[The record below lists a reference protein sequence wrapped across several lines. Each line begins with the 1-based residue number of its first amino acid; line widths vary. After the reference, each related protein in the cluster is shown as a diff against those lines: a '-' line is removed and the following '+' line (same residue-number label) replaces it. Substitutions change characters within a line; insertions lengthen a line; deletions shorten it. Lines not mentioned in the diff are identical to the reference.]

1 MQGVS
6 PEDKEAIKHINYVSN
21 EIHDFADTLYESL
34 MDREYDEAK
43 DQAQDLIK
51 VLAELIQSL
60 SDEI

>member
-6 PEDKEAIKHINYVSN
+6 PEDEEAIKHINYVSN
-21 EIHDFADTLYESL
+21 EVHDFADILYESL

-43 DQAQDLIK
+43 DQAQSLIK
-51 VLAELIQSL
+51 VLADLIQSL

>member
-6 PEDKEAIKHINYVSN
+6 PEDVESIKHINYVSN
-21 EIHDFADTLYESL
+21 EIHDFADILYESL

-51 VLAELIQSL
+51 VLADLIQSL

>member
-6 PEDKEAIKHINYVSN
+6 PEDEDSIKHINYVSN
-21 EIHDFADTLYESL
+21 EVHDFADALYEAL

-43 DQAQDLIK
+43 AQAQVLIK
-51 VLAELIQSL
+51 TLADLIQSL